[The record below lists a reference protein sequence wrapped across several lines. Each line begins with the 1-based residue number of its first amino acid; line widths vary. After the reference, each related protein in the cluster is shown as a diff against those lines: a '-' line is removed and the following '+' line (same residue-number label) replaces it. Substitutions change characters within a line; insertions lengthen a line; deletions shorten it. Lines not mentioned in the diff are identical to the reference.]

1 MAAHRYWRLLISAS
15 VSDAT
20 YVVVPELELHSTIG
34 GADQTGSGTASA
46 DSEYP
51 DWPASKAFDDLV
63 IYTSGCWSNN
73 SGGSFPHW
81 LKYDFGSGQD
91 KTIVEYT
98 IQAHNDGAYLNQMP
112 SDWEFQ
118 YSDNDSSWTTVDT
131 RTGISSWSV
140 SEVKTFTFSTLYLY
154 GNAGLD
160 VSTSGTLTADITY
173 LVGDA
178 SIAVDSSGLMVPN
191 RILLYSDGDIV
202 FTDSATLSS
211 RSLITDAI
219 VISITMECLS
229 GLGIQF
235 YGDSSIT
242 IDSSGRLMVE
252 LKKLHEV
259 IYGSELSFLHN
270 TTYFGNPL
278 ILVHE
283 QSWNC
288 DLLLINESSY
298 QSTLQLVFNHSAIY
312 SGSEVFVVLHETE
325 YSIAGSSSVTF
336 IHSTEYAGSSSVTF
350 IHATSYSS
358 LPSLVFTH
366 DVSYSGSTLLTL
378 LHTTEYAAFDTIV
391 FLHSTAYHAS
401 IDLCKLNEVVY
412 GAFRELVFV
421 NSCHYNV
428 FIQPIVL
435 VHETRYHCQQPTV
448 LMPAA
453 DFYIEPNIQILSA
466 TITADEN
473 SSVYQCEVELQ
484 NAYDYFNFEY
494 DDDFILHVLGT
505 TYAFVVDGRSLNRSI
520 DDVGH
525 AVSSAK
531 LSGLSPLCRY
541 AAPRATPVTK
551 VWNTSVM
558 ASAAVAEM
566 VGAVTWTIV
575 DWMIPAFR
583 LSAEKAAPLDVA
595 KSIVEAAGGLLESK
609 PDGSIVARPRWPVSV
624 PLMNTTTP
632 DHTLTEQV
640 IYVSEER
647 PSTDAVIDRI
657 RISDSSAGFQDRLEF
672 EVNKDNPFE
681 GWLYAYPSPWREGLR
696 IATTRGSMIQ
706 LGALVEGTRTIED
719 RVATETEEATFAE
732 TLTFTAGQSSTAY
745 PVMQLVAVEWL
756 DENLCGLIVAPYSTT
771 LEVTAAGTYQGYSLC
786 KVSYITRYLKVPVV
800 CQTSTTDIEAQF
812 LLLEET
818 TNG

>member
-1 MAAHRYWRLLISAS
+1 MAAHRYWRFLFSAS
-15 VSDAT
+15 VSDPN
-20 YVVVPELELHSTIG
+20 YVTAGEIELHSTVG

-46 DSEYP
+46 DSEYT
-51 DWPASKAFDDLV
+51 DWYASKAFADDGV
-63 IYTSGCWSNN
+63 NYTSQCWS
-73 SGGSFPHW
+73 SGSGFPHW
-81 LKYDFGSGQD
+81 LKYDFGSGND
-91 KTIVEYT
+91 KSIVEYS
-98 IQAHNDGAYLNQMP
+98 IQTHNVESYLGDSP
-112 SDWEFQ
+112 SSWEFQ
-118 YSDNDSSWTTVDT
+118 YSDNDSDWTTVDT
-131 RTGISSWSV
+131 QSGVTGWTVSS
-140 SEVKTFTFSTLYLY
+140 VKTFTFDTLYLD
-154 GNAGLD
+154 GNASID

-173 LVGDA
+173 LVGSA
-178 SIAVDSSGLMVPN
+178 SLAIDGGGEMVPN

-219 VISITMECLS
+219 VISITMESLS

-259 IYGSELSFLHN
+259 IYGSELSLLHN
-270 TTYFGNPL
+270 ATYFGNPL

-298 QSTLQLVFNHSAIY
+298 QSSIQLVFNHSALY
-312 SGSEVFVVLHETE
+312 S
-325 YSIAGSSSVTF
+325 ASSLVTF
-336 IHSTEYAGSSSVTF
+336 T
-350 IHATSYSS
+350 HATDYGV
-358 LPSLVFTH
+358 LPGLVFIH

-378 LHTTEYAAFDTIV
+378 LHTTEYAAFDTVI
-391 FLHSTAYHAS
+391 FIHSTDYHAS

-412 GAFRELVFV
+412 GSFRELVFL
-421 NSCHYNV
+421 NTSHYTV
-428 FIQPIVL
+428 FVKPIVF
-435 VHETRYHCQQPTV
+435 VHDTRYHCQQPTV
-448 LMPAA
+448 LMSAA

-505 TYAFVVDGRSLNRSI
+505 TYAFVVDGRSLNRST

-541 AAPRATPVTK
+541 ASPRATPVTK
-551 VWNTSVM
+551 VWSSAVM
-558 ASAAVAEM
+558 ASSAVAEL
-566 VGAVTWTIV
+566 VGAVTWTMV

-609 PDGSIVARPRWPVSV
+609 PDGSIIARPRWPVSV
-624 PLMNTTTP
+624 PLITTTTP

-672 EVNKDNPFE
+672 VKSEANPWQ
-681 GWLYAYPSPWREGLR
+681 GWMYAYPSPWREGLR

-706 LGALVEGTRTIED
+706 LGTLVEGTRTIED
-719 RVATETEEATFAE
+719 NPSENTTAE
-732 TLTFTAGQSSTAY
+732 TLTFIAGQSSTSY
-745 PVMQLVAVEWL
+745 PVMQLIDVDWL
-756 DENLCGLIVAPYSTT
+756 DENLGGLIVAPYSTT
-771 LEVTAAGTYQGYSLC
+771 LEVTAAGNYQGYSIG
-786 KVSYITRYLKVPVV
+786 KVSYSTRFLKVPVI
-800 CQTSTTDIEAQF
+800 CQHSTTEIEAQF
-812 LLLEET
+812 LLLEDT
-818 TNG
+818 TDG